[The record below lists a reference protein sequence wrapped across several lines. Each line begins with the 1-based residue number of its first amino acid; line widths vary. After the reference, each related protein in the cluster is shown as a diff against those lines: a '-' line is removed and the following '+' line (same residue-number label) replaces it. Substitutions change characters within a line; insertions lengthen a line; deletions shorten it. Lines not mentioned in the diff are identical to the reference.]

1 MSGKD
6 ALLRAGSG
14 SWSSAKALLPV
25 LLRGIL
31 SDFSLI
37 MASSHRRRAPL
48 RRHRG
53 IALHADIDGG
63 SAVSSATDRGSL
75 SAAALSTAARR
86 SGARHFGPAYSQRL
100 LSHRRLARAGGGS
113 AARGW
118 QADEHAVHTCAPISS
133 QLFIKGRSWCACK
146 IQQREPRRRRLYS
159 IRRATPQLL
168 NPRL

>member
-31 SDFSLI
+31 SDFS
-37 MASSHRRRAPL
+37 SDNGVAPPPL
-48 RRHRG
+48 CATAPRTARG

-63 SAVSSATDRGSL
+63 SAVSSATDRGRF
-75 SAAALSTAARR
+75 SAARSTARR

-100 LSHRRLARAGGGS
+100 LSHSRLARAGGVC
-113 AARGW
+113 AAGRG
-118 QADEHAVHTCAPISS
+118 AR
-133 QLFIKGRSWCACK
+133 LGGR
-146 IQQREPRRRRLYS
+146 
-159 IRRATPQLL
+159 
-168 NPRL
+168 

>member
-37 MASSHRRRAPL
+37 MASPHPPHRRRVPL
-48 RRHRG
+48 RRHRD

-75 SAAALSTAARR
+75 SAALSTAARR

-133 QLFIKGRSWCACK
+133 QLFIKGRS
-146 IQQREPRRRRLYS
+146 
-159 IRRATPQLL
+159 
-168 NPRL
+168 

>member
-1 MSGKD
+1 MKSYVVERLCFLKTTFVSGKD

-31 SDFSLI
+31 SDFSSDNGV
-37 MASSHRRRAPL
+37 AAPSPSAIAP
-48 RRHRG
+48 RTARG

-63 SAVSSATDRGSL
+63 SAVSSATDRGRL
-75 SAAALSTAARR
+75 SAAAQSTAARR

-100 LSHRRLARAGGGS
+100 LSHSRLARAAGGVAWRG

-118 QADEHAVHTCAPISS
+118 EADEHAVHTCAPISS
-133 QLFIKGRSWCACK
+133 QLFIKGRS
-146 IQQREPRRRRLYS
+146 
-159 IRRATPQLL
+159 
-168 NPRL
+168 

>member
-14 SWSSAKALLPV
+14 SWSSAAARRAAVSVKALLPV

-37 MASSHRRRAPL
+37 MASPHRRRAPR

-53 IALHADIDGG
+53 KALHADIDGG
-63 SAVSSATDRGSL
+63 SAVSSATDRGRL
-75 SAAALSTAARR
+75 SAARSTARR

-100 LSHRRLARAGGGS
+100 LSYSRLARAGG

-118 QADEHAVHTCAPISS
+118 EADEHAVHTCAPISS
-133 QLFIKGRSWCACK
+133 QLFIKGRS
-146 IQQREPRRRRLYS
+146 
-159 IRRATPQLL
+159 
-168 NPRL
+168 

>member
-75 SAAALSTAARR
+75 SAALSTAARR

-133 QLFIKGRSWCACK
+133 QLFIKGRS
-146 IQQREPRRRRLYS
+146 
-159 IRRATPQLL
+159 
-168 NPRL
+168 

>member
-37 MASSHRRRAPL
+37 MASPHRRRAPR

-63 SAVSSATDRGSL
+63 SAVSSATDRGPPLRRAVDGAAVWRSTFRSSL
-75 SAAALSTAARR
+75 FAEIAQPQSAGPGWRRCAARR
-86 SGARHFGPAYSQRL
+86 AAGRQMNTQYTHALRF
-100 LSHRRLARAGGGS
+100 LANF
-113 AARGW
+113 
-118 QADEHAVHTCAPISS
+118 
-133 QLFIKGRSWCACK
+133 L
-146 IQQREPRRRRLYS
+146 
-159 IRRATPQLL
+159 
-168 NPRL
+168 